1 MIDESPEEEGRDRLE
16 EESAPLSADTALARF
31 ILELRTRGQTEAAL
45 PNAFERLP
53 RALFVQGFPPERLYS
68 AVCLPIA
75 CGEEATDPFSIARH
89 LALLDLRPGQR
100 VLEIGLGSG
109 FQAAIMVRLGASV
122 LSYERYRSLIRQA
135 EQAFRKSGVGS
146 VTPMLGDGLAKLD
159 RSDSFDRIIINGS
172 LDSLPAHLLERLNP
186 NGIAIGHRQH
196 GLETRLTRW
205 RKDLSG
211 QAAEQD
217 LAPSR
222 IGPVRGGL
230 ALAL

>member
-1 MIDESPEEEGRDRLE
+1 MIGQRQNEEGPDRSDE
-16 EESAPLSADTALARF
+16 EGAPLSADTALARF
-31 ILELRTRGQTEAAL
+31 ILELRSRGQTEPAL

-53 RALFVQGFPPERLYS
+53 RAVFVQGFPPERLYS
-68 AVCLPIA
+68 AVSLPIA

-89 LALLDLRPGQR
+89 IALLDLRPGQR

-109 FQAAIMVRLGASV
+109 FQAAVMARLGASV

-146 VTPMLGDGLAKLD
+146 VTPMLGDGLARLD
-159 RSDSFDRIIINGS
+159 RSDGFDRIIINGA

-186 NGIAIGHRQH
+186 HGIAIGHRQC

-211 QAAEQD
+211 QAVEQD
-217 LAPSR
+217 LAISR
-222 IGPVRGGL
+222 MGPVRGGL
-230 ALAL
+230 PLVL